1 MLCERPYA
9 ATCFAPAAA
18 PRTDPEDDCFSCDG
32 HGFVR
37 HRAGVRQ
44 MCHICDG
51 RSTAGVFVVQVVTPR
66 FRYEL
71 TYQSRSM
78 VAARRRADVRALAVI
93 RMGGVCMGYK
103 VEAVNVVYKSLV
115 TAGHS
120 ADESADEIVATVPL
134 VAPAPVAA

>member
-18 PRTDPEDDCFSCDG
+18 TRTDPEDDCAFCDG

-51 RSTAGVFVVQVVTPR
+51 RSTAGVFVVQVVTAR

-71 TYQSRSM
+71 TFQTRSM
-78 VAARRRADVRALAVI
+78 LAARRRADVRALAVV
-93 RMGGVCMGYK
+93 RTGGLCMGYK
-103 VEAVNVVYKSLV
+103 VEAVNVVYKSLG
-115 TAGHS
+115 TAGQS
-120 ADESADEIVATVPL
+120 TDEIVASVPL